1 MSTILE
7 PQEKYARLEEE
18 FKDFLEWL
26 NTVPEPS
33 RRNEPIEMLYIVYA
47 HERKTGAV

>member
-1 MSTILE
+1 MPAILE
-7 PQEKYARLEEE
+7 PQEKYARIEEE

-26 NTVPEPS
+26 DTVPEPI
-33 RRNEPIEMLYIVYA
+33 RKTRPIEILYIVYA